1 MRGKLLVLLF
11 ILCGIGMFVVGAEIP
26 ELKQLAALQR
36 VMQSVAERVA
46 PSVVS
51 IYVERDWTEREGEE
65 EVSALPGRAAGGG
78 GRYRTRP
85 DAPVSGVII
94 GEDGIVA
101 TTHFN
106 VRGKNV
112 KGITVRLPDG
122 REFEAVRLGY
132 DENTDV
138 ALLKIDSEELPA
150 VKFSDT
156 SNLKVGQFVVVV
168 GRAEDRKALT
178 VNIGI
183 VSAIGRIRGNCFQHS
198 AQLNYGN
205 AGGAIMDIHGNF
217 LGIASYVSTESP
229 AGQNSGVGFAAPCHK
244 IKERM
249 ADMLAGKKIEKVKL
263 PYLGIQGA
271 EGAEDVEGVV
281 VAFVQ
286 PNSPAEK
293 AGLMENDLIVEFNGS
308 KVENWYDL
316 IDGINSCKVGQKVK
330 MKVKRKV
337 DGKEQVIELEV
348 IIGARPF

>member
-1 MRGKLLVLLF
+1 MRRYLFVPFVLCCLSLF
-11 ILCGIGMFVVGAEIP
+11 IVAAEIP
-26 ELKQLAALQR
+26 ELRRLAALQR
-36 VMQSVAERVA
+36 VMQSAARRVA

-65 EVSALPGRAAGGG
+65 EVGALPGRASGRG

-94 GEDGIVA
+94 GEDGVIA

-112 KGITVRLPDG
+112 KRITVRLSDG
-122 REFEAVRLGY
+122 KEYEAVRLGY

-138 ALLKIDSEELPA
+138 ALLKIEAERLPA
-150 VKFSDT
+150 VKFADT
-156 SNLKVGQFVVVV
+156 SNLKVGQFIAVV
-168 GRAEDRKALT
+168 GRAEDRRALT
-178 VNIGI
+178 VNLGI
-183 VSAIGRIRGNCFQHS
+183 VSAVGRIKGNCFQHD

-205 AGGAIMDIHGNF
+205 AGGAVVDIYGNF
-217 LGIASYVSTESP
+217 LGIASYVSTDSP

-244 IKERM
+244 IKPRIG
-249 ADMLAGKKIEKVKL
+249 DMLAGRRIEKVKL

-271 EGAEDVEGVV
+271 EGAEDVKGVV

-286 PNSPAEK
+286 PNSPAER
-293 AGLMENDLIVEFNGS
+293 AGLKENDLIIEFNGRRI
-308 KVENWYDL
+308 ENWYDL
-316 IDGINSCKVGQKVK
+316 IDGINSCKIGQKVK
-330 MKVKRKV
+330 MKVKRRV
-337 DGKEQVIELEV
+337 GGKEEVVELEV